1 VKIFLV
7 GLPGSGKSLLGK
19 RISKSINLPF
29 IDLDEKIRVHEGMLV
44 REIFKTKGQDYFR
57 RVEAEVLREQIK
69 QPEFVMATG
78 GGTPVFFG
86 NMELINST
94 GISVYLNTSIPVIAE
109 RMGSDEKKSRP
120 LLAEADDSSMETRL
134 LNLLETRKEFY
145 EQAHFKVKGDTI
157 TAFEIIQLVTSAN
170 R

>member
-29 IDLDEKIRVHEGMLV
+29 IDLDEQIRIQEGMLV
-44 REIFKTKGQDYFR
+44 SEIFKSKGQDYFR

-69 QPEFVMATG
+69 KPEFVMATG

-86 NMELINST
+86 NMELINNT
-94 GISVYLNTSIPVIAE
+94 GISVYLDTPISVIAE
-109 RMGSDEKKSRP
+109 RMGSDEKKARP
-120 LLAEADDSSMETRL
+120 LLAEADDTNMETKL
-134 LNLLETRKEFY
+134 LNLLEVRKSFY
-145 EQAHFKVKGDTI
+145 EQAHFTVKGDTI
-157 TAFEIIQLVTSAN
+157 TAFEIIQLVTSASH
-170 R
+170 

>member
-1 VKIFLV
+1 MKIFLV

-29 IDLDEKIRVHEGMLV
+29 IDLDEQIRLQEGMLV
-44 REIFKTKGQDYFR
+44 SEIFKTKGQDYFR

-86 NMELINST
+86 NMELINNT
-94 GISVYLNTSIPVIAE
+94 GISVYLNTPISVIAE
-109 RMGSDEKKSRP
+109 RMGSDEKEARP
-120 LLAEADDSSMETRL
+120 LLAETDDSSMETKL
-134 LNLLETRKEFY
+134 LNLLDVRKSFY
-145 EQAHFKVKGDTI
+145 EQAHFTVKGDTI
-157 TAFEIIQLVTSAN
+157 TAFEIIQLVTSVN
-170 R
+170 H

>member
-29 IDLDEKIRVHEGMLV
+29 IDLDEQIRLQEGMLV
-44 REIFKTKGQDYFR
+44 SEIFKTKGQDYFR

-86 NMELINST
+86 NMELINNT
-94 GISVYLNTSIPVIAE
+94 GISVYLNTPISVIVE
-109 RMGSDEKKSRP
+109 RMGSDERKSRP
-120 LLAEADDSSMETRL
+120 LLAETDEGSLEAKL
-134 LNLLETRKEFY
+134 LNLLEVRKSFY
-145 EQAHFKVKGDTI
+145 EQAHFTVKGDTI
-157 TAFEIIQLVTSAN
+157 TAFEIIQLITSAN
-170 R
+170 N

>member
-1 VKIFLV
+1 MKIFLV

-29 IDLDEKIRVHEGMLV
+29 IDLDEQIRIQEGMLV
-44 REIFKTKGQDYFR
+44 SEIFKTKGQDYFR

-86 NMELINST
+86 NMELINNT
-94 GISVYLNTSIPVIAE
+94 GISVYLNTPISVIAE
-109 RMGSDEKKSRP
+109 RLGSDEKKTRP
-120 LLAEADDSSMETRL
+120 LLAETDESSMETKL
-134 LNLLETRKEFY
+134 LNLLEVRKSFY
-145 EQAHFKVKGDTI
+145 EQAHFTVKGDTV
-157 TAFEIIQLVTSAN
+157 TAFEIIQQVTSAS